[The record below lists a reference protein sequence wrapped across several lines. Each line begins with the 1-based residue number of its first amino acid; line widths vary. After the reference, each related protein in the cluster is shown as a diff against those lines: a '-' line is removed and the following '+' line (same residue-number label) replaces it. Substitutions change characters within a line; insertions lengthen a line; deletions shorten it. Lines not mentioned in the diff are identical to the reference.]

1 MLISCGER
9 EVALN
14 TSSLPEFQESLLSMQ
29 QTSDRDELTAGG
41 IGIQVLMLQ
50 DQLGRQFAISQ
61 QEVDLLRD
69 KALRPWPNLTDLPG
83 PNYQT
88 FTRNMLEVAGPE
100 LNGLTIDGLVAVH
113 DQFFADIGMMIEL
126 PAGGNIPLATSR
138 AQDHLNELQGLDR
151 EPAEISLQEARSAL
165 EAIEGEMAARAE
177 AAQNLVSDFEIE
189 AVAIDNNGHLRVRP
203 SFTVTNVLDMPIRI
217 IGLEMRFNPTDN
229 QDAPTVQ
236 QTFQLYR
243 GTADGLAPGEK
254 REHEHPVDFAV
265 PPGSDAYKTAV
276 TALGGYPT
284 DPDAYEVEARAY
296 AAIPPA
302 RSGHQRWNAEER
314 ALTQEAARL
323 RAATERCEAGLASLQ
338 SAIEETERRIEE
350 IETEGG
356 SVRPLPQ
363 FTFIDL
369 MAACPSSV

>member
-1 MLISCGER
+1 M
-9 EVALN
+9 
-14 TSSLPEFQESLLSMQ
+14 
-29 QTSDRDELTAGG
+29 
-41 IGIQVLMLQ
+41 
-50 DQLGRQFAISQ
+50 
-61 QEVDLLRD
+61 
-69 KALRPWPNLTDLPG
+69 TD
-83 PNYQT
+83 
-88 FTRNMLEVAGPE
+88 VS
-100 LNGLTIDGLVAVH
+100 
-113 DQFFADIGMMIEL
+113 
-126 PAGGNIPLATSR
+126 AGGNVTLAASR
-138 AQDHLNELQGLDR
+138 AQDHLNELQGVDR

-229 QDAPTVQ
+229 QHAPTVQ